1 MKNWTNEIIPF
12 SMVLFSVKPRCF
24 LPFVGKARSTSN
36 GIYEGSSVLEDN
48 QGSRNVGTGQVSDR
62 ETTSSEQNVSKTRA
76 VTILLIGIVAL
87 AFTAPWVKLANFE
100 PATSAI
106 LRVGLAL
113 LVLIPFAMWERGRS
127 GSLNKQGTIL
137 AVAAGIFLGIDFTAW
152 NYSIFFV
159 GSGIASI
166 LLNLQIIIL
175 PGLAAIFDKYRVPKS
190 YFVLVPIMIFGV
202 MMTGGV
208 FDPAPSEG
216 PTQVYGMDIA
226 ILGTILG
233 ATSGVC
239 YGIYLYASR
248 KASTVNPGRII
259 QPMAI
264 TCAAQLVAPTIFM
277 TFFSERGFDLTH
289 GVLVNGKLPMNP
301 ETDLGDPITASN
313 WFWMIIL
320 AVVGQAIA
328 WTFVQYGSVRI
339 DTTIVAGLLLLSPI
353 STVAIIAPIMFNE
366 IPSFIQV
373 LGVVIVLG
381 AVAYQNKL
389 HLVVI
394 RKFGGGGGTPSP
406 SRT

>member
-1 MKNWTNEIIPF
+1 MAGAEIGASAGGGRTASSKQEGMAKAVI
-12 SMVLFSVKPRCF
+12 VL
-24 LPFVGKARSTSN
+24 
-36 GIYEGSSVLEDN
+36 I
-48 QGSRNVGTGQVSDR
+48 
-62 ETTSSEQNVSKTRA
+62 
-76 VTILLIGIVAL
+76 IGIIAL

-113 LVLIPFAMWERGRS
+113 IVLVPFALWERGRA
-127 GSLNKQGTIL
+127 GMLNKQGIIL
-137 AVAAGIFLGIDFTAW
+137 AAGAGIFLGIDFTAW

-175 PGLAAIFDKYRVPKS
+175 PGLAAIFDKYKVPKS

-202 MMTGGV
+202 VLTGGV
-208 FDPAPSEG
+208 FDAPPAEG
-216 PTQVYGMDIA
+216 PTEVYGMNIA
-226 ILGTILG
+226 VLGTILG
-233 ATSGVC
+233 AVSGVC

-264 TCAAQLVAPTIFM
+264 TCATQLIAPVIFM
-277 TFFSERGFDLTH
+277 AFFSDRGFDITN
-289 GVLVNGKLPMNP
+289 GVLVDGKLPMNP
-301 ETDLGDPITASN
+301 ETTVGDPITATN
-313 WFWMIIL
+313 WFWMIVL

-353 STVAIIAPIMFNE
+353 STVAIIAPILFSE
-366 IPSFIQV
+366 IPSFLQI

-389 HLVVI
+389 HLAV
-394 RKFGGGGGTPSP
+394 RDKFMGGSKTSP
-406 SRT
+406 ANL

>member
-1 MKNWTNEIIPF
+1 MSKSETVPD
-12 SMVLFSVKPRCF
+12 SVVES
-24 LPFVGKARSTSN
+24 VGGK
-36 GIYEGSSVLEDN
+36 
-48 QGSRNVGTGQVSDR
+48 RNVS
-62 ETTSSEQNVSKTRA
+62 NARA

-87 AFTAPWVKLANFE
+87 AFTAPWVKLSNFE

-113 LVLIPFAMWERGRS
+113 IVLTPFAFWEKGRS
-127 GSLNKQGTIL
+127 GSLNKQGVTLAIL
-137 AVAAGIFLGIDFTAW
+137 AGLFLGIDFTAW

-202 MMTGGV
+202 VLTGGV
-208 FDPAPSEG
+208 FDAPPSEG
-216 PTQVYGMDIA
+216 PSEVYGMNIA
-226 ILGTILG
+226 VLGTILG
-233 ATSGVC
+233 AVSGVC

-264 TCAAQLVAPTIFM
+264 TCAAQLVAPAIFM
-277 TFFSERGFDLTH
+277 AFFSDRGFDITH
-289 GVLVNGKLPMNP
+289 GVMIDGKLPMSP
-301 ETDLGDPITASN
+301 ETTLGDPITATN
-313 WFWMIIL
+313 WFWMIVL

-353 STVAIIAPIMFNE
+353 STVAIIAPILFDE
-366 IPSFIQV
+366 IPSFLQI

-381 AVAYQNKL
+381 AVFYQNNL
-389 HLVVI
+389 HTTV
-394 RKFGGGGGTPSP
+394 RNKFFGGKKQPAPETA
-406 SRT
+406 